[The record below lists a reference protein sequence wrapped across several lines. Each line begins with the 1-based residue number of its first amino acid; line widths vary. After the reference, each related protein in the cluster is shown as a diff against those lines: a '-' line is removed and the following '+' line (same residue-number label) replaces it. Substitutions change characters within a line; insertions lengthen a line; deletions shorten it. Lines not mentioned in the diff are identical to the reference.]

1 MSCVTDQSRDGTASG
16 WVVTRADDRIREQ
29 LELVSDRFDFLDALD
44 GANGRRTSPR
54 TSGGAR

>member
-1 MSCVTDQSRDGTASG
+1 
-16 WVVTRADDRIREQ
+16 VTRADDRIREQ